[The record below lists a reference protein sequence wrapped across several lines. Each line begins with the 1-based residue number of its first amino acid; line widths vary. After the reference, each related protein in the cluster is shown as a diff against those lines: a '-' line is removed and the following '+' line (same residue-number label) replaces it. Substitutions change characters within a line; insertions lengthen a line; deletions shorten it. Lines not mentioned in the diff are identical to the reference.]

1 MFEKRGNSEGTQ
13 NIYVK
18 TLVNQEVQNRIE
30 FILYHLPEA
39 NLQWHLRWL
48 LDFAGVEFGK
58 QSESM
63 LLDWVRHIVVNISP
77 SNEVI

>member
-1 MFEKRGNSEGTQ
+1 M
-13 NIYVK
+13 K

-48 LDFAGVEFGK
+48 LDFAGVFG
-58 QSESM
+58 QHM
-63 LLDWVRHIVVNISP
+63 RRTVRALST
-77 SNEVI
+77 